1 MQRIERTIRVLI
13 TTVLAIAV
21 LALGG
26 LAVTGTA
33 THGGASAL
41 VGGASTA
48 VQKVAVAGAPA
59 TVANTGQSTTTTA
72 AQAAP
77 AQQQSGIV
85 DARYAVRTTGPAV
98 VTIINTMQV
107 QTRRG
112 RFGGGGTQTAQASGS
127 GIIIDNKGD
136 IVTNQHVID
145 SQQSLQVIFADGT
158 QADATL
164 VGSDTGADI
173 AVIRVSGKVPAIA
186 QFGDSSKLEIGQPV
200 IAIGSALGNYTNT
213 VTQGILSGVHR
224 QLSDVSPSTPATQDM
239 LQTDAAINH
248 GDSGGPLLDLNG
260 NVIGINTAVI
270 SVDSTGQVAEG
281 LGFAI
286 PINTVKTVIAQW
298 VN

>member
-26 LAVTGTA
+26 LAVTGAA
-33 THGGASAL
+33 THGGVSAL
-41 VGGASTA
+41 LGGASPA
-48 VQKVAVAGAPA
+48 VQKVAVTGAPA
-59 TVANTGQSTTTTA
+59 AVANTGQAATSTV

-77 AQQQSGIV
+77 AQQQSGII

-107 QTRRG
+107 QSRRG
-112 RFGGGGTQTAQASGS
+112 GSRTAQASGS

-164 VGSDTGADI
+164 VGSDAGADI

-224 QLSDVSPSTPATQDM
+224 QLSDVSPSSPATQDM

-298 VN
+298 VK